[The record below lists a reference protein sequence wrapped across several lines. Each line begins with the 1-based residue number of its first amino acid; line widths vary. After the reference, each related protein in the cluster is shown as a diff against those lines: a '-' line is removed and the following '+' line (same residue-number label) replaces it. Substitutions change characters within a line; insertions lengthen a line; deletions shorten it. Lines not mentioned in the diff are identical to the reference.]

1 MEKVQLLSRN
11 LRRVKQLYNK
21 LLLRELAAH
30 DLDQHYEA
38 LLVLAEQDKP
48 ITQNMLA
55 ELLQMDKS
63 RIVSIVYALGKKKL
77 IISKTNPADRRQH
90 YISLSAK
97 AKEAIPV
104 IEGIIKRVND
114 LANAGLSDEK
124 LSTFFEVSA
133 MMHQNLLR
141 NATSEHVALTDK

>member
-1 MEKVQLLSRN
+1 MEHVQLLSRN
-11 LRRVKQLYNK
+11 LRKVKQLYNK

-38 LLVLAEQDKP
+38 LLILAEQDKP

-77 IISKTNPADRRQH
+77 IISKTNPADRREH

-97 AKEAIPV
+97 ARAAIPV
-104 IEGIIKRVND
+104 IESVIRKVNE
-114 LANAGLSDEK
+114 LANAGLTDEK

-133 MMHQNLLR
+133 MMHQNLLQ
-141 NATSEHVALTDK
+141 NTSVETILVNSK